1 MKFFQYVRR
10 AGATLWAKD
19 RRRAFDEDQRIA
31 VYRRDKGLCAKCL
44 EEGREEKE
52 ALVPWTEY
60 DADHVIPH
68 SKGGRTEM
76 SNAQVLCRACNLLKG
91 ATV

>member
-1 MKFFQYVRR
+1 MKFFEYVRR
-10 AGATLWAKD
+10 AGEKLWAKD
-19 RRRAFDEDQRIA
+19 PKRTFDEDQRIA

-44 EEGREEKE
+44 DDGCGEEE
-52 ALVPWTEY
+52 ALVPWAQY

-68 SKGGRTEM
+68 SMGGRTEI
-76 SNAQVLCRACNLLKG
+76 SNAQVLCRAHNRSKG